1 MSINKIRSVLYKV
14 AKYLGDYNAIRK
26 GKIKQR
32 IKRRIAGKITGRM
45 MRKIK

>member
-1 MSINKIRSVLYKV
+1 MTINKFRSFLYKL

-32 IKRRIAGKITGRM
+32 VKRRIFGKITGRM
-45 MRKIK
+45 MGKIK